1 MDDTMTNANTSDKT
15 HEQEAILSELESIK
29 ELLLESDDFEE
40 CDIPVLDHTV
50 ISEDSTAASS
60 NADVIDDI
68 LSEVI
73 EEQLPVVES
82 KVGAEIEI
90 TAQAQDNEEHNSL
103 DAEIFESEESTAPP
117 ENSRPIDQPSLFQ
130 DPSTALNNRQQSV
143 KAQGENPFLPKHIR
157 DRLQGN
163 RAASSNITQPLPVQ
177 LEVDQILDDIINQFL
192 PAIETKLRARLKPV
206 IDRQLS
212 ELDNNSEPL

>member
-1 MDDTMTNANTSDKT
+1 MTEPSTSDNT
-15 HEQEAILSELESIK
+15 HEQKAMLSELESIK
-29 ELLLESDDFEE
+29 ELLFESDGLEE

-50 ISEDSTAASS
+50 IDEDSTTTSS
-60 NADVIDDI
+60 STELIDDI
-68 LSEVI
+68 VSEVLQAEPAETKALVESQDSEEQDSLSE
-73 EEQLPVVES
+73 
-82 KVGAEIEI
+82 KVLE
-90 TAQAQDNEEHNSL
+90 DK
-103 DAEIFESEESTAPP
+103 ESTAAHEPA
-117 ENSRPIDQPSLFQ
+117 RPIDQPSLFQ
-130 DPSTALNNRQQSV
+130 DPSTVLSNRLHSV

-212 ELDNNSEPL
+212 ELDNNNEPL

>member
-1 MDDTMTNANTSDKT
+1 MTEASTSDKA
-15 HEQEAILSELESIK
+15 HEQEAMLSELESIK
-29 ELLLESDDFEE
+29 ELLFESDDFEE

-50 ISEDSTAASS
+50 IDEDSTTTSS
-60 NADVIDDI
+60 STDVIDDI

-82 KVGAEIEI
+82 KVETEAEIEI
-90 TAQAQDNEEHNSL
+90 TAQVQDNEEHDSL
-103 DAEIFESEESTAPP
+103 GAEILESEESTAPP

-130 DPSTALNNRQQSV
+130 DPSTVLNNRQQSV

-163 RAASSNITQPLPVQ
+163 RAANSNITQPLPVQ

-192 PAIETKLRARLKPV
+192 PAIETKLRAHLKPV

-212 ELDNNSEPL
+212 ELDNNNEPL